1 MLSALIATA
10 ALLSGFGWYQLADW
24 HDSLVQAQSECSK
37 PDQSPLPGCP
47 KESK

>member
-10 ALLSGFGWYQLADW
+10 ALVSGFGWYQLADW
-24 HDSLVQAQSECSK
+24 QNYITQAQSECSK
-37 PDQSPLPGCP
+37 PEQSPVPGCP